1 MTVASAS
8 RLRRMRPLIAL
19 GTVVLVAGLG
29 VTTAVALGS
38 SSGHA
43 YRSAT
48 VSRGTVAQQLHGT
61 GTIQPVSQASVAFPI
76 AGVVATV
83 VVTPGAQVTAGQT
96 LATLDATSL
105 RQDVIT
111 KQAALAAANLTLYK
125 ALNGQSS
132 SPNGG
137 GAGGATA
144 TANTN
149 ASASSA
155 AAPRSSA
162 DTSAAQQQ
170 LLAAQKSVDAALAT
184 AHASLQAASE
194 SCGTS
199 TNTQPHS
206 PGSPGTSPTP
216 PSGPP
221 RTTSTSSVPAS
232 TTSTTAPTASK
243 PPTTGLGSAACMT
256 AQQQLAGDQQASST
270 AQQSLARAEQ
280 TLERL
285 LASAATSSSSRTANA
300 SPSSTSTAPSAAQ
313 LVADQSAVDAAA
325 TAVLAAQESVAQAT
339 ITSPIAGT
347 VAAVGLQVGH
357 SVTASSTTSAVVVA
371 GGAGYEISTTVSV
384 NDIAKL
390 KVGDAAT
397 VVPDAT
403 SQTLNGKVVWIGAAN
418 GSSTSTSYP
427 VVIGLTGS
435 PSGLRNGAMASTS
448 IELARSQTSALTV
461 PTSAVH
467 SINGFHFVTVLAN
480 GKTSSVRVQIGVVGA
495 QTTQIT
501 SGVDV
506 GTVVVLADLH
516 AAVPS
521 SNTNSRV
528 TASLTG
534 GLGGN
539 NLFGGGTGTGGGR
552 GGSGG

>member
-1 MTVASAS
+1 
-8 RLRRMRPLIAL
+8 MRPLIAL
-19 GTVVLVAGLG
+19 GTVVVVVGLG

-43 YRSAT
+43 YRTAT
-48 VSRGTVAQQLHGT
+48 VTSGTVAQQLHGT

-76 AGVVATV
+76 AGVVATDF
-83 VVTPGAQVTAGQT
+83 VTPGARVTAGQT
-96 LATLDATSL
+96 LATLDGTSL
-105 RQDVIT
+105 QQAVVA
-111 KQAALAAANLTLYK
+111 KQATLAAANLTLYK

-137 GAGGATA
+137 GAGGAAA
-144 TANTN
+144 TAANTS

-170 LLAAQKSVDAALAT
+170 LLAAQKNVDAALAT
-184 AHASLQAASE
+184 ARASLQAASE
-194 SCGTS
+194 ACGTS

-206 PGSPGTSPTP
+206 PGSPGASPTP
-216 PSGPP
+216 PSGP
-221 RTTSTSSVPAS
+221 RTTSMSSVPAS

-256 AQQQLAGDQQASST
+256 AQQQLARDQQASST

-285 LASAATSSSSRTANA
+285 LTSTATSSSSRTAGA
-300 SPSSTSTAPSAAQ
+300 SASSTSTAPSAAQ

-325 TAVLAAQESVAQAT
+325 TEVLAAQESVAQAT
-339 ITSPIAGT
+339 ITSPITGT

-357 SVTASSTTSAVVVA
+357 SVTASSTTSAVVVT

-403 SQTLNGKVVWIGAAN
+403 SQTLNGKVVWIGAAS

-435 PSGLRNGAMASTS
+435 PSGLRNGAMSSTS

-467 SINGFHFVTVLAN
+467 SINGRHFVTVLAN
-480 GKTSSVRVQIGVVGA
+480 GKTSTVPVQIGVVGA

-501 SGVDV
+501 SGVDG

-528 TASLTG
+528 TAGLTG

-539 NLFGGGTGTGGGR
+539 NLFGGGTGTGTGGGTGR
-552 GGSGG
+552 GGIGG

>member
-1 MTVASAS
+1 
-8 RLRRMRPLIAL
+8 
-19 GTVVLVAGLG
+19 
-29 VTTAVALGS
+29 
-38 SSGHA
+38 
-43 YRSAT
+43 
-48 VSRGTVAQQLHGT
+48 AQQLHGT

-105 RQDVIT
+105 QQDVIT

-144 TANTN
+144 TAANTN

-170 LLAAQKSVDAALAT
+170 LLAAQKNVDAALAT
-184 AHASLQAASE
+184 AQASLQAASE
-194 SCGTS
+194 ACGTS
-199 TNTQPHS
+199 TNTQRHS
-206 PGSPGTSPTP
+206 PGSPGASPTP

-221 RTTSTSSVPAS
+221 RTTAMSSVPAS

-256 AQQQLAGDQQASST
+256 AQQQLARDQQASST

-285 LASAATSSSSRTANA
+285 LTSTATSSSSRTAGA
-300 SPSSTSTAPSAAQ
+300 SASSTSTAPSAAQ

-325 TAVLAAQESVAQAT
+325 TEVLAAQESVAQAT
-339 ITSPIAGT
+339 ITSPITGT

-357 SVTASSTTSAVVVA
+357 SVTASSTTSAVVVT

-403 SQTLNGKVVWIGAAN
+403 SQTLNGKVVWIGAAS

-435 PSGLRNGAMASTS
+435 PSGLRNGAMSSTS

-467 SINGFHFVTVLAN
+467 SINGRHFVTVLAN
-480 GKTSSVRVQIGVVGA
+480 GKTSTVPVQIGVVGA

-501 SGVDV
+501 SGVDG

-528 TASLTG
+528 TAGLTG

-539 NLFGGGTGTGGGR
+539 NLFGGGTGTGTGGGTGR
-552 GGSGG
+552 GGIGG